1 MSPRLQLTSTRKAL
15 AKDIEQEPL
24 TKLYSMSLKSQL
36 ASVRFFAIQNLKKDL
51 DNLNEFKT
59 QLSDLKD
66 NEKNEKVLEL
76 LNGLQL

>member
-1 MSPRLQLTSTRKAL
+1 LILHYSDKIQF
-15 AKDIEQEPL
+15 KDIESEAL

-36 ASVRFFAIQNLKKDL
+36 AAVRFFAIQNLKKDS
-51 DNLNEFKT
+51 DNLKEFKN

-76 LNGLQL
+76 LNGLEI